1 MGSGLTKQVK
11 SNANSGKKR
20 KIFLIPLTFNSSNKL
35 ENKQAP
41 GIKGNQKKRSWG

>member
-11 SNANSGKKR
+11 SNVNTKKKR
-20 KIFLIPLTFNSSNKL
+20 KIFLIPFSFNSSSKL

-41 GIKGNQKKRSWG
+41 GIKGKRGKKNWV